1 VRARILLVEDS
12 QLVTEAFSILFTEAG
27 YDVALA
33 GTVAEAIERGTSD
46 AVDLM
51 LLDLSLPD
59 GSGLEVLAALRANGT
74 LPRATLAMTGRNDS
88 ETRRSCIESGCADV
102 LLKPVPIKDL
112 LRQIELL
119 LA

>member
-1 VRARILLVEDS
+1 MRARILIVEDS
-12 QLVTEAFSILFTEAG
+12 LLVTEAFSILFTEAG

-33 GTVAEAIERGTSD
+33 ATVAEAIERARSD
-46 AVDLM
+46 SVDLM

-59 GSGLEVLAALRANGT
+59 GSGLDVLAALRESGS
-74 LPRATLAMTGRNDS
+74 LPRATLAMTGHNDS
-88 ETRRSCIESGCADV
+88 ETRRNCIEAGCAEV